1 MKIALLGLGTV
12 GTGVVNVLE
21 NNNEKIAR
29 LTGESLTISHVLV
42 NTIDKKRDVEL
53 GEAIITDDIKD
64 IIADDTIDIVIE
76 VMGGIED
83 TKDVLNKFL
92 EKGIHVVSANKDM
105 LAEHIDELVETANEN
120 NAQLLYEASVAGG
133 IPIMHG
139 LEHSLN
145 SNRITKVMGI
155 LNGTTN
161 YILSKMAIDGWDYD
175 KALDEAKAKGY
186 AEADPTN
193 DVEGIDAQ
201 RKIVLLSRLSY
212 GVTVDINE
220 VPVKGISGVDIVD
233 IKNAAEENL
242 TLKLLGKSEYDGN
255 GLSISVEPVL
265 LPSDHQL
272 SGVNYEKNAVFVN
285 GNAVGEAMF
294 YGPGAGSLE
303 TASAVVSDLINVV
316 RSKDSKHKNF
326 APEAPAKIKTEGNPG
341 EYYIRMKSDGSDD
354 KIESVLNDLSISFS
368 RLETDAD
375 FVVRTGNIDSALL
388 DELKQNDAVAVEAA
402 YQIDGVE

>member
-21 NNNEKIAR
+21 DNKEKIAG
-29 LTGESLTISHVLV
+29 LTGETLTISHVLV
-42 NTIDKKRDVEL
+42 NTIEKKRDVEL
-53 GEAIITDDIKD
+53 QEAIITGNIEDILE
-64 IIADDTIDIVIE
+64 DDTIDIVIE

-83 TKDVLNKFL
+83 TKNILNEFL

-105 LAEHIDELVETANEN
+105 LAEHIDELVETANKN

-161 YILSKMAIDGWDYD
+161 YILSKMTIDGWDYD

-201 RKIVLLSRLSY
+201 RKIVLLSRLAY
-212 GVTVDINE
+212 GLTVDINE
-220 VPVKGISGVDIVD
+220 VPVKGISSVDIAD
-233 IKNAAEENL
+233 IKNAADVNL
-242 TLKLLGKSEYDGN
+242 TMKLLGKSEYDGN
-255 GLSISVEPVL
+255 SLAISVEPVL

-285 GNAVGEAMF
+285 GNAVGETMF

-326 APEAPAKIKTEGNPG
+326 APGAQADIKTEGHSG
-341 EYYIRMKSDGSDD
+341 KYYIRLKSDGADD
-354 KIESVLNDLSISFS
+354 KIGSVLNDLSIGFD
-368 RLETDAD
+368 RLDTDAD
-375 FVVRTGNIDSALL
+375 FVVRTESIDSALL
-388 DELKQNDAVAVEAA
+388 EELKRNDTVTVKAS